1 MYFDE
6 ALQDMRL
13 ALETMW
19 SIYDTKD
26 IISVEDRQ
34 QMEKLSFALD
44 VMKTLTGMVEH
55 EDATAYKDGMLVE
68 RSKWTQ
74 KLRDV
79 YDGVEAGNPLR
90 RADQLILL
98 DSLFEWLDEREH
110 EEFMWS

>member
-13 ALETMW
+13 TLDTMW

-34 QMEKLSFALD
+34 QMEKISFALD
-44 VMKTLTGMVEH
+44 VMKTLTNMC
-55 EDATAYKDGMLVE
+55 EDDVGKEFKDGMLVE
-68 RSKWTQ
+68 RSKWVQ

-79 YDGVEAGNPLR
+79 QLG
-90 RADQLILL
+90 ADSEQVRVLN
-98 DSLFEWLDEREH
+98 SLFEWLNERED
-110 EEFMWS
+110 EEIMWS

>member
-34 QMEKLSFALD
+34 QIEKLSFALD
-44 VMKTLTGMVEH
+44 VMKTLTNTC
-55 EDATAYKDGMLVE
+55 EDVVGKEFKDGMLVE